1 MICGLAAV
9 CLPDHAWGADS
20 GLMRWLGTA
29 AAAALQA
36 TAPTN
41 DPSLASR
48 ELLNRGLAG
57 ALAQV
62 PKVAPAQLPR
72 LNLGLSFD
80 PALQPRYALSATQ
93 PLLARTRHETAIDL
107 HGQVVYD
114 TSGRT
119 DGILG
124 LRYHNRWDDQ
134 DVSLDVQGG
143 REDQYLVGLQRY
155 RLGAAGRLNS
165 LEVRANLYDDV
176 PARPASHEIAR
187 RRLDGYDLGVVAPL
201 PFLSGTRVQ
210 ASRSWQVAVNGET
223 VTTGDRISLVLNPLL
238 ALEIKTE
245 NTQSQPQE
253 RAWFTQLRWRVKLDE

>member
-1 MICGLAAV
+1 
-9 CLPDHAWGADS
+9 
-20 GLMRWLGTA
+20 MRLLGTA
-29 AAAALQA
+29 AAPALQA
-36 TAPTN
+36 AAPTN

-48 ELLNRGLAG
+48 ELLIRGLAG

-62 PKVAPAQLPR
+62 PKVAPAGLAR

-93 PLLARTRHETAIDL
+93 PLLARARHETAINL
-107 HGQVVYD
+107 HGQVAYD

-124 LRYHNRWDDQ
+124 LRYHDRWHDQ

-143 REDQYLVGLQRY
+143 MEDQWLVDLQR
-155 RLGAAGRLNS
+155 RRVGAEGHLSS

-187 RRLDGYDLGVVAPL
+187 RRLDGYDLGVAAPL
-201 PFLSGTRVQ
+201 PFLSGARVQ
-210 ASRSWQVAVNGET
+210 ASRSWQIAANGET
-223 VTTGDRISLVLNPLL
+223 VTTAERIGLSLIPALTLEMETDRRN
-238 ALEIKTE
+238 
-245 NTQSQPQE
+245 QPEE
-253 RAWFTQLRWRVKLDE
+253 RSWSSQLRWRIKLGK